1 MKTKNIFLTLALA
14 LSTTFAF
21 AQSDISSTPHNMA
34 GASWNTG
41 QTEICITCH
50 TPHNAFGTEGAP
62 LWNHAST
69 TTVFGLYT
77 STTSATLN
85 ASTGQPAGTSKLC
98 LSCHDGTVDL
108 IAYGDTADS
117 GAETAGMVMDNANG
131 KLLGTDLSTHHPV
144 SFTYDNALFL
154 ADPGLYDPAATT
166 AVSDLLY
173 ANKVECASCH
183 DAHDGTNTNFLV
195 MSNAASALCLTCHN
209 K

>member
-21 AQSDISSTPHNMA
+21 AQSIVGSKHDMSALT
-34 GASWNTG
+34 WNAEG
-41 QTEICITCH
+41 EICITCH
-50 TPHNAFGTEGAP
+50 TPHNSQAASVGAP

-108 IAYGDTADS
+108 IAVLFFIAL
-117 GAETAGMVMDNANG
+117 
-131 KLLGTDLSTHHPV
+131 KLE
-144 SFTYDNALFL
+144 
-154 ADPGLYDPAATT
+154 GLYKP
-166 AVSDLLY
+166 
-173 ANKVECASCH
+173 
-183 DAHDGTNTNFLV
+183 
-195 MSNAASALCLTCHN
+195 
-209 K
+209 